1 MKFAAAL
8 LCALCGAA
16 YAGSVYTPAPSAGG
30 ATYAPVDPM
39 QAGSVTAWTL
49 TDWAD
54 AGLAGIRS
62 HMWTESAANTYIVTY
77 TLHTATTSAVLPWE
91 A

>member
-16 YAGSVYTPAPSAGG
+16 YAGSVYTPVKAIAWSASAG
-30 ATYAPVDPM
+30 
-39 QAGSVTAWTL
+39 
-49 TDWAD
+49 

-62 HMWTESAANTYIVTY
+62 HVWTESAANTYIVTY